1 MRDGTRELLLSAAK
15 RQFAEKGFYGASI
28 AQVAGELGLTKQALL
43 YHFKRKED
51 LYAEVL
57 QDISG
62 RLLRFVHSTLRSSDM
77 PERQL
82 EDILL
87 GLYFSSREHPLD
99 TQILVRELLD
109 NQSRAEQVKDWYLLP
124 FLGEMVAIV
133 RRIRGFENVPASTAF
148 CMVYQLL
155 GSIEYFAISTATL
168 TRMYGK
174 EAYERF
180 RDDFPLELRSQVR
193 RLIDSHRPAAS
204 EVTGTRGS
212 GGRNTDH
219 D

>member
-1 MRDGTRELLLSAAK
+1 MRDGTREQLLSAAK

-28 AQVAGELGLTKQALL
+28 SVVAGEVGLTKQALL

-57 QDISG
+57 QEISQS
-62 RLLRFVHSTLRSSDM
+62 LLRFVRSSVSRADT

-87 GLYFSSREHPLD
+87 GLYYASRENPVD

-109 NQSRAEQVKDWYLLP
+109 NQARAEKVKDWYLLP
-124 FLGEMVAIV
+124 FLGEIVAV
-133 RRIRGFENVPASTAF
+133 VQRIRGFERIPAATAF

-168 TRMYGK
+168 TRMYGE
-174 EAYERF
+174 EAYESF
-180 RDDFPLELRSQVR
+180 RDEFPMELRSQIR
-193 RLIDSHRPAAS
+193 RLIDSHIQSA
-204 EVTGTRGS
+204 
-212 GGRNTDH
+212 
-219 D
+219 